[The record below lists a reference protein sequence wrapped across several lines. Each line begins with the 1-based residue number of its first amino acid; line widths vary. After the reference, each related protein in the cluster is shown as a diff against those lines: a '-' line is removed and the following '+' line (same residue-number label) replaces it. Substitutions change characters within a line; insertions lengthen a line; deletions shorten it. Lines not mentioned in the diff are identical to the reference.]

1 MSNQRRLSDEQNIED
16 REPDRLADELLVVRC
31 QLGEPD
37 AFDALIERWHHPLW
51 LYIRRMTGGHHEE
64 QDLLQEVWLRVI
76 RGIARLRDGS
86 RFRGWLFG
94 IARRTLM
101 DRLRREYAVL
111 PADDVDVAE
120 LAAQPETADLET
132 DLASMETALE
142 TLPTVEREV
151 LTLFYL
157 HDLTLAEL
165 AQALNVPVGT
175 VKSRLFR
182 ARGMLRAAMQERHY
196 S

>member
-1 MSNQRRLSDEQNIED
+1 MTNPNPTDSANGRT
-16 REPDRLADELLVVRC
+16 ADELLVVRC
-31 QLGEPD
+31 QLGEPE
-37 AFDALIERWHHPLW
+37 AFDALIARWHRPLW
-51 LYIRRMTGGHHEE
+51 QYIRRMSGRDDEAR
-64 QDLLQEVWLRVI
+64 DLLQEVWMRVI

-86 RFRGWLFG
+86 RLRAWLFG

-101 DRLRREYAVL
+101 DRLRREYAAL
-111 PADDVDVAE
+111 PIGDVDVGE
-120 LAAQPETADLET
+120 LAAEVEPIDNES
-132 DLASMETALE
+132 DLASLDAALE

-157 HDLTLAEL
+157 RDLSLAEL
-165 AQALNVPVGT
+165 ADTLNVPVGT

-182 ARGMLRAAMQERHY
+182 ARNLLRAAMHERCD

>member
-1 MSNQRRLSDEQNIED
+1 MLTKPNPDPNDADEASS
-16 REPDRLADELLVVRC
+16 RTADELLVVRC
-31 QLGEPD
+31 QLGEPE
-37 AFDALIERWHHPLW
+37 AFDALIARWHRPLW
-51 LYIRRMTGGHHEE
+51 QYIRRMTGRDEE
-64 QDLLQEVWLRVI
+64 ARDLLQEVWVRVI

-86 RFRGWLFG
+86 RVRAWLFG

-101 DRLRREYAVL
+101 DRLRREYAAI
-111 PADDVDVAE
+111 PIGDVDVSE
-120 LAAQPETADLET
+120 LAAEVEPIDNES
-132 DLASMETALE
+132 DLASLDASLE

-157 HDLTLAEL
+157 RDLSLAEL
-165 AQALNVPVGT
+165 ADTLNVPVGT

-182 ARGMLRAAMQERHY
+182 ARRLLRAAMQERCD